1 MELTSVRDRKQEC
14 LRALGV
20 LNDDNVAHGLIF
32 LIQFNA
38 AMDAAVQFDG
48 TFRAERVCRGIKADD
63 DFAAFETMAFGE
75 CVKYDTVEALGTM
88 SIRQP

>member
-1 MELTSVRDRKQEC
+1 MELTSVRDGKQEC

-20 LNDDNVAHGLIF
+20 LNDDNVTHDLIL

-48 TFRAERVCRGIKADD
+48 TFRTKRVCRGIKADD

-75 CVKYDTVEALGTM
+75 CVKYDTVDALGTM

>member
-1 MELTSVRDRKQEC
+1 MQRFSLMAHSGQSES
-14 LRALGV
+14 AGV
-20 LNDDNVAHGLIF
+20 
-32 LIQFNA
+32 
-38 AMDAAVQFDG
+38 
-48 TFRAERVCRGIKADD
+48 KADD

>member
-1 MELTSVRDRKQEC
+1 MERTTVRDGKQEC

-20 LNDDNVAHGLIF
+20 LNDDNVAHDLTL

>member
-1 MELTSVRDRKQEC
+1 MERTTVRDGEQEG

-20 LNDDNVAHGLIF
+20 LNDDNVPHDLIL

-48 TFRAERVCRGIKADD
+48 TLRAKCVCRCVGTDNEL
-63 DFAAFETMAFGE
+63 AAFETMAFGE
-75 CVKYDTVEALGTM
+75 CVKHDTVKALGTM